1 MTTQQSPLP
10 RPRSGPLTT
19 GPSRAAARAMLR
31 AVGLSESD
39 LTLPQVAVASSWNE
53 VTPCN
58 LHLNGLAAAAKEGV
72 RQAGA
77 VPLEFGTI
85 AVSDGISMGTE
96 GMKASL
102 VSREIIADS
111 VELMMH
117 AEQFDAL
124 VAVAG
129 CDKSLPGMLMACA
142 RVDVPA
148 AFLYGGTIL
157 PGHALGRTLTIQDVF
172 EAVGGHAAGEV
183 SDADLLA
190 VEKAACPGAGSCA
203 GMYTAN
209 TMSACAEALG
219 MTLPGESTAP
229 AVSAERTELARR
241 TGEVVVAALAAG
253 LTPRQVMTRAAF
265 LNAATVVMAT
275 AGSTNAVLH
284 LLAIAAEARV
294 ELTLD
299 DFDQVSR
306 RTPVIA
312 SMRPSG
318 MYIMSELDQVGGVP
332 VILRELLSAGL
343 IDGDALTV
351 NGRTI
356 GENVADAPEPDG
368 KVLRPVAEA
377 FKADGGLAVLRGNL
391 VPRGAVVKTP
401 GIETLRFDGRARVFE
416 REEDCFAAVTAGQ
429 VAKGD
434 VLVIRNEGPRGG
446 PGMREMLAVT
456 AAIKGAG
463 LGKDVVLV
471 TDGRFSGATFGAC
484 VAHAAPE
491 AWDGGPIALVRDGD
505 GILLDV
511 PERRL
516 ELAVDDAELA
526 RRKADWKRPA
536 PNYSSG
542 AIAKY
547 AALVTGAD
555 TGAVCVVP
563 AGSAGRHHTRASW
576 AAWCAAVVPA
586 RPAQRQ

>member
-1 MTTQQSPLP
+1 MTAQLP

-19 GPSRAAARAMLR
+19 GPSRAPARAMLR
-31 AVGLSESD
+31 AVGLSEED
-39 LTLPQVAVASSWNE
+39 LGRPQVAVASSWNE

-58 LHLNGLAAAAKEGV
+58 VHLNGLASAAKEGV

-96 GMKASL
+96 GMKSSL
-102 VSREIIADS
+102 VSREVIADS
-111 VELMMH
+111 VELMVN
-117 AEQFDAL
+117 AERFDAL
-124 VAVAG
+124 VAIAG

-142 RVDVPA
+142 RLDVPA

-157 PGHALGRTLTIQDVF
+157 PGHALGRSLTIQDVF

-190 VEKAACPGAGSCA
+190 IERAACPGAGSCA

-209 TMSACAEALG
+209 TMSMCAEALG
-219 MTLPGESTAP
+219 MTLPGEASAP
-229 AVSAERTELARR
+229 AVSAGRTDLARR
-241 TGEVVVAALAAG
+241 TGTVVVEALAAG
-253 LTPRQVMTRAAF
+253 LRPRQIMTRTAF
-265 LNAATVVMAT
+265 LNAATMVMAT

-284 LLAIAAEARV
+284 LLAIAYEAGV

-299 DFDQVSR
+299 DFDAVSR

-312 SMRPSG
+312 SVRPSG
-318 MYIMSELDQVGGVP
+318 LYVMSELDQIGGVP

-343 IDGDALTV
+343 IEGDAMTV
-351 NGRTI
+351 NGRTL
-356 GENVADAPEPDG
+356 GQNVAEAFEPDG
-368 KVLRPVAEA
+368 KIVRAAKDP
-377 FKADGGLAVLRGNL
+377 FQPDGGLAVLRGSLAPN
-391 VPRGAVVKTP
+391 GAVVKTP

-416 REEDCFAAVTAGQ
+416 CEEDCFAAVTARQ
-429 VAKGD
+429 VDKGD

-463 LGKDVVLV
+463 LGRDVVLV

-491 AWDGGPIALVRDGD
+491 AWDGGPIALVRNGD

-516 ELAVDDAELA
+516 ELAVDDAELE
-526 RRKADWKRPA
+526 RRRTEWKRPA
-536 PNYSSG
+536 PNYTRG
-542 AIAKY
+542 ALAKY
-547 AALVTGAD
+547 AALVSGAD
-555 TGAVCVVP
+555 RGAVCTVP
-563 AGSAGRHHTRASW
+563 AG
-576 AAWCAAVVPA
+576 
-586 RPAQRQ
+586 

>member
-1 MTTQQSPLP
+1 MTSQLP

-19 GPSRAAARAMLR
+19 GPSRAPARAMLR
-31 AVGLSESD
+31 AVGLSEDD
-39 LTLPQVAVASSWNE
+39 LQRPQVAVASSWNE

-58 LHLNGLAAAAKEGV
+58 VHLNGLATAAKEGV

-111 VELMMH
+111 VELMMQ
-117 AEQFDAL
+117 AEQFDAM
-124 VAVAG
+124 VTIAG

-142 RVDVPA
+142 RVDLPA

-157 PGHALGRTLTIQDVF
+157 PGHALGRSLTIQDVF
-172 EAVGGHAAGEV
+172 EAVGGHAAGDV
-183 SDADLLA
+183 SDEDLLA
-190 VEKAACPGAGSCA
+190 IERAACPGAGSCA

-209 TMSACAEALG
+209 TMSMCAEALG
-219 MTLPGESTAP
+219 MTLPGEASPP
-229 AVSAERTELARR
+229 AVSAERTDLARR
-241 TGEVVVAALAAG
+241 TGETVVRALAAG
-253 LTPRQVMTRAAF
+253 LRPRQIMTRAAF
-265 LNAATVVMAT
+265 LNAATMVMAT

-284 LLAIAAEARV
+284 LLAIAHEAGV

-312 SMRPSG
+312 SVRPSG
-318 MYIMSELDQVGGVP
+318 LYVMSELDQVGGVP

-343 IDGDALTV
+343 LDGDAMTV
-351 NGRTI
+351 NGRTL
-356 GENVADAPEPDG
+356 GENVADAFQPDG
-368 KVLRPVAEA
+368 KVVRPAKDP
-377 FKADGGLAVLRGNL
+377 FQPDGGLAVLRGSL
-391 VPRGAVVKTP
+391 VPNGAVVKTP

-416 REEDCFAAVTAGQ
+416 CEEDCFAAVTARQ
-429 VAKGD
+429 VAAGD

-463 LGKDVVLV
+463 LGRDVVLV

-516 ELAVDDAELA
+516 ELAVDAAELE
-526 RRKADWKRPA
+526 RRRAEWKRAA
-536 PNYSSG
+536 PNYTSG
-542 AIAKY
+542 ALAKY
-547 AALVTGAD
+547 AALVSGAD
-555 TGAVCVVP
+555 TGAVCTVP
-563 AGSAGRHHTRASW
+563 PGVA
-576 AAWCAAVVPA
+576 
-586 RPAQRQ
+586 

>member
-1 MTTQQSPLP
+1 MTAQLP

-19 GPSRAAARAMLR
+19 GPSRAPARAMLR
-31 AVGLSESD
+31 AVGLSEED
-39 LTLPQVAVASSWNE
+39 LGRPQVAVASSWNE

-58 LHLNGLAAAAKEGV
+58 VHLNGLATAAKEGV

-96 GMKASL
+96 GMKSSL
-102 VSREIIADS
+102 VSREVIADS
-111 VELMMH
+111 VELMVN
-117 AEQFDAL
+117 AERFDAL
-124 VAVAG
+124 VAIAG

-142 RVDVPA
+142 RLDVPA

-157 PGHALGRTLTIQDVF
+157 PGHALGRSLTIQDVF

-190 VEKAACPGAGSCA
+190 IERAACPGAGSCA

-209 TMSACAEALG
+209 TMSMCAEALG
-219 MTLPGESTAP
+219 MTLPGEASAP
-229 AVSAERTELARR
+229 AVSAGRTDLARR
-241 TGEVVVAALAAG
+241 TGTVVVEALAAG
-253 LTPRQVMTRAAF
+253 LRPRQIMTRTAF

-284 LLAIAAEARV
+284 LLAIAYEAGV

-299 DFDQVSR
+299 DFDAVSR

-312 SMRPSG
+312 SVRPSG
-318 MYIMSELDQVGGVP
+318 LYVMSELDQIGGVP

-343 IDGDALTV
+343 IEGDAMTV
-351 NGRTI
+351 NGRTL
-356 GENVADAPEPDG
+356 GQNVAEAFEPDG
-368 KVLRPVAEA
+368 KIVRAAKDP
-377 FKADGGLAVLRGNL
+377 FQPDGGLAVLRGSLAPN
-391 VPRGAVVKTP
+391 GAVVKTP

-416 REEDCFAAVTAGQ
+416 CEEDCFAAVTARQ
-429 VAKGD
+429 VDKGD

-463 LGKDVVLV
+463 LGRDVVLV

-491 AWDGGPIALVRDGD
+491 AWDGGPIALVRNGD

-516 ELAVDDAELA
+516 ELAVDDAELE
-526 RRKADWKRPA
+526 RRRAEWKRPA
-536 PNYSSG
+536 PNYTRG
-542 AIAKY
+542 ALAKY
-547 AALVTGAD
+547 AALVSGAD
-555 TGAVCVVP
+555 RGAVCTVP
-563 AGSAGRHHTRASW
+563 AG
-576 AAWCAAVVPA
+576 
-586 RPAQRQ
+586 

>member
-77 VPLEFGTI
+77 VPFEFGTI

-318 MYIMSELDQVGGVP
+318 MYIMSELDQAGGVP

-343 IDGDALTV
+343 LDGDAMTV
-351 NGRTI
+351 NGKTI
-356 GENVADAPEPDG
+356 GENVADAPDPDG
-368 KVLRPVAEA
+368 KVVRPVAEA

-391 VPRGAVVKTP
+391 VPKGAVVKTP

-429 VAKGD
+429 VARGD
-434 VLVIRNEGPRGG
+434 VLVIRNEGPKGG

-463 LGKDVVLV
+463 LGKDVMLV

-491 AWDGGPIALVRDGD
+491 AWDCGPIALVRDGD

-526 RRKADWKRPA
+526 RRKADWKRPE
-536 PNYSSG
+536 PNYTTG

-563 AGSAGRHHTRASW
+563 AG
-576 AAWCAAVVPA
+576 
-586 RPAQRQ
+586 

>member
-1 MTTQQSPLP
+1 MTSQLP

-19 GPSRAAARAMLR
+19 GPSRAPARAMLR
-31 AVGLSESD
+31 AVGLSEDD
-39 LTLPQVAVASSWNE
+39 LQRPQVAVASSWNE

-58 LHLNGLAAAAKEGV
+58 VHLNGLATAAKEGV

-111 VELMMH
+111 VELMMQ
-117 AEQFDAL
+117 AEQFDAM
-124 VAVAG
+124 VTIAG

-157 PGHALGRTLTIQDVF
+157 PGHALGRSLTIQDVF
-172 EAVGGHAAGEV
+172 EAVGGHAAGDV

-190 VEKAACPGAGSCA
+190 VERAACPGAGSCA

-209 TMSACAEALG
+209 TMSMCAEALG
-219 MTLPGESTAP
+219 MTLPGEASPP
-229 AVSAERTELARR
+229 AVSAERTDLARR
-241 TGEVVVAALAAG
+241 TGEAVVGALAAG
-253 LTPRQVMTRAAF
+253 LRPRQIMTRAAF
-265 LNAATVVMAT
+265 LNAATMVMAT

-284 LLAIAAEARV
+284 LLAIAYEAGV

-312 SMRPSG
+312 SVRPSG
-318 MYIMSELDQVGGVP
+318 LYVMSELDQVGGVP

-343 IDGDALTV
+343 LDGDAITV
-351 NGRTI
+351 NGRTL
-356 GENVADAPEPDG
+356 GENVADAFQPDG
-368 KVLRPVAEA
+368 KVVRPAKDP
-377 FKADGGLAVLRGNL
+377 FQPDGGLAVLRGSL
-391 VPRGAVVKTP
+391 VPNGAVVKTP

-416 REEDCFAAVTAGQ
+416 CEEDCFAAVTARQ
-429 VAKGD
+429 VAQGD

-463 LGKDVVLV
+463 LGRDVVLV

-505 GILLDV
+505 GIRLDV

-516 ELAVDDAELA
+516 ELAVDDAELD
-526 RRKADWKRPA
+526 RRRAEWKRPA
-536 PNYSSG
+536 PNYTTG
-542 AIAKY
+542 ALAKY
-547 AALVTGAD
+547 AALVSGAD
-555 TGAVCVVP
+555 RGAVCTVSPDP
-563 AGSAGRHHTRASW
+563 A
-576 AAWCAAVVPA
+576 
-586 RPAQRQ
+586 

>member
-1 MTTQQSPLP
+1 MNPPPPAGAAPPGPAKLP

-19 GPSRAAARAMLR
+19 GPSRAPARAMLR
-31 AVGLSESD
+31 AVGLSED
-39 LTLPQVAVASSWNE
+39 VLERPQVAVASSWNE

-58 LHLNGLAAAAKEGV
+58 VHLDGLAGAAKEGV

-96 GMKASL
+96 GMKSSL

-124 VAVAG
+124 VAIAG

-157 PGHALGRTLTIQDVF
+157 PGWALGRSLTIQDVF
-172 EAVGGHAAGEV
+172 EAVGGHSAGEV

-190 VEKAACPGAGSCA
+190 IERAACPGAGSCA
-203 GMYTAN
+203 GMYSAN
-209 TMSACAEALG
+209 TRSLCAEALG
-219 MTLPGESTAP
+219 MTRPGEASPP
-229 AVSAERTELARR
+229 AVSAERTDLARR
-241 TGEVVVAALAAG
+241 TGLAVVEALAAG
-253 LTPRQVMTRAAF
+253 LRPRQIMTRAAF
-265 LNAATVVMAT
+265 LNAATMVMAT

-284 LLAIAAEARV
+284 LLAIAYEAGV

-299 DFDQVSR
+299 DFDEVSR
-306 RTPVIA
+306 RTPVIT

-318 MYIMSELDQVGGVP
+318 LYVMSELDQAGGVP

-343 IDGDALTV
+343 IDGDTVTV
-351 NGRTI
+351 NGRTL
-356 GENVADAPEPDG
+356 GENVADAFEPDG
-368 KVLRPVAEA
+368 KVVRPV
-377 FKADGGLAVLRGNL
+377 KDPYKPDGGLAVLRGTLAPN
-391 VPRGAVVKTP
+391 GAVVKTP
-401 GIETLRFDGRARVFE
+401 GIETLRFDGRARVFD

-429 VAKGD
+429 AAKGD
-434 VLVIRNEGPRGG
+434 VLVIRYEGPRGG

-484 VAHAAPE
+484 VAHTAPE

-505 GILLDV
+505 PILLDV

-516 ELAVDDAELA
+516 ELGVDEAELD
-526 RRKADWKRPA
+526 RRRPGWQRPQ
-536 PNYSSG
+536 PNYRTG
-542 AIAKY
+542 ALAKY
-547 AALVTGAD
+547 AALVSGAD
-555 TGAVCVVP
+555 TGAICTVP
-563 AGSAGRHHTRASW
+563 EA
-576 AAWCAAVVPA
+576 
-586 RPAQRQ
+586 

>member
-1 MTTQQSPLP
+1 MTSQLP

-19 GPSRAAARAMLR
+19 GPSRAPARAMLR
-31 AVGLSESD
+31 AVGLSEED
-39 LTLPQVAVASSWNE
+39 LHRPQVAVASSWNE

-58 LHLNGLAAAAKEGV
+58 LHLNGLAAAVKEGV

-111 VELMMH
+111 VELMMQ

-124 VAVAG
+124 VAIAG

-142 RVDVPA
+142 RVNVPA

-157 PGHALGRTLTIQDVF
+157 PGHALGRSLTIQDVF
-172 EAVGGHAAGEV
+172 EAVGGNAAGDV

-190 VEKAACPGAGSCA
+190 IERAACPGAGSCA

-209 TMSACAEALG
+209 TMSMCAEALG
-219 MTLPGESTAP
+219 MTLPGEASAP
-229 AVSAERTELARR
+229 AVSAERTDLSRR
-241 TGEVVVAALAAG
+241 TGEAVVQALAAG
-253 LTPRQVMTRAAF
+253 LLPRQILTKTAF
-265 LNAATVVMAT
+265 MNAATMVMAT

-284 LLAIAAEARV
+284 LLAIAREAGV
-294 ELTLD
+294 DLTLD
-299 DFDQVSR
+299 DFDAVSR

-332 VILRELLSAGL
+332 VIVRELLSAGL

-351 NGRTI
+351 NGRTL
-356 GENVADAPEPDG
+356 GENVADAFEPDG
-368 KVLRPVAEA
+368 KVVRPVKNP
-377 FKADGGLAVLRGNL
+377 FQPDGGLAVLRGSLAPN
-391 VPRGAVVKTP
+391 GAVVKTP
-401 GIETLRFDGRARVFE
+401 TIETLRFDGRARVFD
-416 REEDCFAAVTAGQ
+416 REEDCFAAVTQGQ

-434 VLVIRNEGPRGG
+434 VLIIRYEGPKGG

-463 LGKDVVLV
+463 LGKDVALV

-484 VAHAAPE
+484 VAHTAPE
-491 AWDGGPIALVRDGD
+491 AWDGGPIGLVRDGD

-516 ELAVDDAELA
+516 ELAVDDAELE
-526 RRKADWKRPA
+526 RRRAEWKRPA
-536 PNYSSG
+536 PNYTSG
-542 AIAKY
+542 ALAKY
-547 AALVTGAD
+547 AALVSGAD
-555 TGAVCVVP
+555 RGAVCTVP
-563 AGSAGRHHTRASW
+563 AT
-576 AAWCAAVVPA
+576 
-586 RPAQRQ
+586 

>member
-1 MTTQQSPLP
+1 MTSQLP

-31 AVGLSESD
+31 AVGLSEDD
-39 LTLPQVAVASSWNE
+39 LERPQVGVASSWNE

-58 LHLNGLAAAAKEGV
+58 VHLNGLAGAVKEGV

-102 VSREIIADS
+102 VSREVIADS
-111 VELMMH
+111 VELMMN
-117 AEQFDAL
+117 AEQFDAM
-124 VAVAG
+124 VTIAG

-142 RVDVPA
+142 RLDVPA

-157 PGHALGRTLTIQDVF
+157 PGHALGRSLTVQDVF
-172 EAVGGHAAGEV
+172 EAVGGHAAGDV

-190 VEKAACPGAGSCA
+190 IERAACPGAGSCA

-209 TMSACAEALG
+209 TMSMCAEALG
-219 MTLPGESTAP
+219 MTLPGEASAP
-229 AVSAERTELARR
+229 AVSAERTDLARR
-241 TGEVVVAALAAG
+241 TGTVVVEALAAG
-253 LTPRQVMTRAAF
+253 LLPRQIMTRTAF
-265 LNAATVVMAT
+265 LNAATMVMAT

-284 LLAIAAEARV
+284 LLAIAFEAGV

-299 DFDQVSR
+299 DFDAVSR

-312 SMRPSG
+312 SVRPSG
-318 MYIMSELDQVGGVP
+318 VYVMSELDQVGGVP

-343 IDGDALTV
+343 IEGDAMTV
-351 NGRTI
+351 NGRTL
-356 GENVADAPEPDG
+356 GENVADAFQPDG
-368 KVLRPVAEA
+368 KVVRPAKDP
-377 FKADGGLAVLRGNL
+377 FQPDGGLAVLRGSLAPN
-391 VPRGAVVKTP
+391 GAVVKTQ
-401 GIETLRFDGRARVFE
+401 GIESLRFDGRARVFE
-416 REEDCFAAVTAGQ
+416 CEEDCFAAVTERK
-429 VAKGD
+429 VEKGD

-463 LGKDVVLV
+463 LGRDVVLV

-484 VAHAAPE
+484 VAHTAPE

-511 PERRL
+511 PQRRL
-516 ELAVDDAELA
+516 ELAVDDAELQ
-526 RRKADWKRPA
+526 RRRADWKRPA
-536 PNYSSG
+536 PNYTTG
-542 AIAKY
+542 ALAKY
-547 AALVTGAD
+547 AALVSGAD
-555 TGAVCVVP
+555 RGAVCTVP
-563 AGSAGRHHTRASW
+563 A
-576 AAWCAAVVPA
+576 V
-586 RPAQRQ
+586 

>member
-1 MTTQQSPLP
+1 MTSQLP

-19 GPSRAAARAMLR
+19 GPSRAPARAMLR
-31 AVGLSESD
+31 AVGLSEED
-39 LTLPQVAVASSWNE
+39 LGRPQVGVASSWNE

-58 LHLNGLAAAAKEGV
+58 VHLNGLATAAKEGV

-96 GMKASL
+96 GMKSSL
-102 VSREIIADS
+102 VSREVIADS
-111 VELMMH
+111 VELMVN
-117 AEQFDAL
+117 AERFDAL
-124 VAVAG
+124 VTIAG

-142 RVDVPA
+142 RLDVPA

-157 PGHALGRTLTIQDVF
+157 PGHALGRSLTIQDVF

-190 VEKAACPGAGSCA
+190 IERAACPGAGSCA

-209 TMSACAEALG
+209 TMSMCAEALG
-219 MTLPGESTAP
+219 MTLPGEASAP
-229 AVSAERTELARR
+229 AVSAGRTDLARR
-241 TGEVVVAALAAG
+241 TGAAVVEALAAG
-253 LTPRQVMTRAAF
+253 LRPRQILSRAAF
-265 LNAATVVMAT
+265 LNAATTVMAT

-284 LLAIAAEARV
+284 LLAIAHEAGV

-299 DFDQVSR
+299 DFDAVSR
-306 RTPVIA
+306 RTPVIV

-318 MYIMSELDQVGGVP
+318 LYVMSELDEAGGVP

-343 IDGDALTV
+343 IDGDAMTV
-351 NGRTI
+351 NGRTL
-356 GENVADAPEPDG
+356 GQNVADGFEPDG
-368 KVLRPVAEA
+368 KVVRAVKDP
-377 FKADGGLAVLRGNL
+377 FQPDGGLAVLRGSLAPN
-391 VPRGAVVKTP
+391 GAVVKTP

-416 REEDCFAAVTAGQ
+416 CEEDCFAAVTARK
-429 VAKGD
+429 VDKGD

-463 LGKDVVLV
+463 LGRDVVLV

-511 PERRL
+511 PQRRL
-516 ELAVDDAELA
+516 ELATGDAELG
-526 RRKADWKRPA
+526 RRRAEWKRPA
-536 PNYSSG
+536 PNYTSG
-542 AIAKY
+542 VLAKY
-547 AALVTGAD
+547 AALVSGAD
-555 TGAVCVVP
+555 RGAVCTVP
-563 AGSAGRHHTRASW
+563 S
-576 AAWCAAVVPA
+576 
-586 RPAQRQ
+586 

>member
-1 MTTQQSPLP
+1 MTSQLP

-19 GPSRAAARAMLR
+19 GPSRAPARAMLR
-31 AVGLSESD
+31 AVGLSEAD
-39 LTLPQVAVASSWNE
+39 LQRPQVAVASSWNE

-58 LHLNGLAAAAKEGV
+58 VHLNGLATAAKEGV

-111 VELMMH
+111 VELMMQ
-117 AEQFDAL
+117 AEQFDAM
-124 VAVAG
+124 VTIAG

-157 PGHALGRTLTIQDVF
+157 PGHALGRSLTIQDVF
-172 EAVGGHAAGEV
+172 EAVGGHAAGDV

-190 VEKAACPGAGSCA
+190 VERAACPGAGSCA

-209 TMSACAEALG
+209 TMSMCAEALG
-219 MTLPGESTAP
+219 MTLPGEASPP
-229 AVSAERTELARR
+229 AVSAERTDLARR
-241 TGEVVVAALAAG
+241 TGEAVVGALAAG
-253 LTPRQVMTRAAF
+253 LRPRQIMTRAAF
-265 LNAATVVMAT
+265 LNAATMVMAT

-284 LLAIAAEARV
+284 LLAIAYEAGV

-312 SMRPSG
+312 SVRPSG
-318 MYIMSELDQVGGVP
+318 LYVMSELDQVGGVP

-343 IDGDALTV
+343 LDGDAITV
-351 NGRTI
+351 NGRTL
-356 GENVADAPEPDG
+356 GENVADAFQPDG
-368 KVLRPVAEA
+368 KVVRPAKDP
-377 FKADGGLAVLRGNL
+377 FQPDGGLAVLRGSL
-391 VPRGAVVKTP
+391 VPNGAVVKTP

-416 REEDCFAAVTAGQ
+416 CEEDCFAAVTARQ
-429 VAKGD
+429 VAQGD

-463 LGKDVVLV
+463 LGRDVVLV

-505 GILLDV
+505 GIRLDV

-516 ELAVDDAELA
+516 ELAVDDAELD
-526 RRKADWKRPA
+526 RRRAEWKRPA
-536 PNYSSG
+536 PNYTTG
-542 AIAKY
+542 ALAKY
-547 AALVTGAD
+547 AALVSGAD
-555 TGAVCVVP
+555 RGAVCTVSPDP
-563 AGSAGRHHTRASW
+563 A
-576 AAWCAAVVPA
+576 
-586 RPAQRQ
+586 

>member
-1 MTTQQSPLP
+1 MTSQLP

-19 GPSRAAARAMLR
+19 GPSRAPARAMLR
-31 AVGLSESD
+31 AVGLSEDD
-39 LTLPQVAVASSWNE
+39 LTRPQVAVASSWNE

-58 LHLNGLAAAAKEGV
+58 VHLNGLATAAKEGV

-111 VELMMH
+111 VELMMQ
-117 AEQFDAL
+117 AEQFDAM
-124 VAVAG
+124 VTIAG

-157 PGHALGRTLTIQDVF
+157 PGHALGRSLTIQDVF
-172 EAVGGHAAGEV
+172 EAVGGHAAGDV

-190 VEKAACPGAGSCA
+190 VERAACPGAGSCA

-209 TMSACAEALG
+209 TMSMCAEALG
-219 MTLPGESTAP
+219 MTLPGEASPP
-229 AVSAERTELARR
+229 AVSAERTDLARR
-241 TGEVVVAALAAG
+241 TGEAVVGALAAG
-253 LTPRQVMTRAAF
+253 LRPRQIMTRAAF
-265 LNAATVVMAT
+265 LNAATMVMAT

-284 LLAIAAEARV
+284 LLAIAYEAGV

-312 SMRPSG
+312 SVRPSG
-318 MYIMSELDQVGGVP
+318 VYVMSELDQVGGVP

-343 IDGDALTV
+343 LDGDAMTV
-351 NGRTI
+351 NGRTL
-356 GENVADAPEPDG
+356 GENVADAFQPDG
-368 KVLRPVAEA
+368 KVVRPAKDP
-377 FKADGGLAVLRGNL
+377 FQPDGGLAVLRGSL
-391 VPRGAVVKTP
+391 VPNGAVVKTP
-401 GIETLRFDGRARVFE
+401 GFETLRFDGRARVFE
-416 REEDCFAAVTAGQ
+416 CEEDCFAAVTARQ

-463 LGKDVVLV
+463 LGRDVVLV

-516 ELAVDDAELA
+516 ELAVDDAELG
-526 RRKADWKRPA
+526 RRRAEWKRPA
-536 PNYSSG
+536 PNYTTG
-542 AIAKY
+542 ALAKY
-547 AALVTGAD
+547 AALVSGAD
-555 TGAVCVVP
+555 RGAVCTVSP
-563 AGSAGRHHTRASW
+563 GLA
-576 AAWCAAVVPA
+576 
-586 RPAQRQ
+586 

>member
-1 MTTQQSPLP
+1 MTSQLP

-31 AVGLSESD
+31 AVGLSEDD
-39 LTLPQVAVASSWNE
+39 LERPQVGVASSWNE

-58 LHLNGLAAAAKEGV
+58 VHLNGLAGAVKEGV

-102 VSREIIADS
+102 VSREVIADS
-111 VELMMH
+111 VELMMN
-117 AEQFDAL
+117 AEQFDAM
-124 VAVAG
+124 VTIAG

-142 RVDVPA
+142 RLDVPA

-157 PGHALGRTLTIQDVF
+157 PGHALGRSLTVQDVF
-172 EAVGGHAAGEV
+172 EAVGGHAAGDV

-190 VEKAACPGAGSCA
+190 IERAACPGAGSCA

-209 TMSACAEALG
+209 TMSMCAEALG
-219 MTLPGESTAP
+219 MTLPGEASAP
-229 AVSAERTELARR
+229 AVSAERTDLARR
-241 TGEVVVAALAAG
+241 TGTVVVEALAAG
-253 LTPRQVMTRAAF
+253 LLPRQIMTRTAF
-265 LNAATVVMAT
+265 LNAATMVMAT

-284 LLAIAAEARV
+284 LLAIAFEAGV

-299 DFDQVSR
+299 DFDAVSR

-312 SMRPSG
+312 SVRPSG
-318 MYIMSELDQVGGVP
+318 VYVMSELDQVGGVP

-343 IDGDALTV
+343 IEGDAMTV
-351 NGRTI
+351 NGRTL
-356 GENVADAPEPDG
+356 GENVADAFQPDG
-368 KVLRPVAEA
+368 KVVRPAKDP
-377 FKADGGLAVLRGNL
+377 FQPDGGLAVLRGSLAPN
-391 VPRGAVVKTP
+391 GAVVKTP
-401 GIETLRFDGRARVFE
+401 GIESLRFDGRARVFE
-416 REEDCFAAVTAGQ
+416 CEEDCFAAVTDRK
-429 VAKGD
+429 VEKGD

-463 LGKDVVLV
+463 LGRDVVLV

-484 VAHAAPE
+484 VAHTAPE

-511 PERRL
+511 PQRRL
-516 ELAVDDAELA
+516 ELAVDDAELQ
-526 RRKADWKRPA
+526 RRRADWKRPA
-536 PNYSSG
+536 PNYTTG
-542 AIAKY
+542 ALAKY
-547 AALVTGAD
+547 AALVSGAD
-555 TGAVCVVP
+555 RGAVCTVP
-563 AGSAGRHHTRASW
+563 A
-576 AAWCAAVVPA
+576 V
-586 RPAQRQ
+586 

>member
-1 MTTQQSPLP
+1 MTSQLP

-19 GPSRAAARAMLR
+19 GPSRAPARAMLR
-31 AVGLSESD
+31 AVGLSEED
-39 LTLPQVAVASSWNE
+39 LQRPQVAVASSWNE

-58 LHLNGLAAAAKEGV
+58 VHLNGLATAAKEGV

-111 VELMMH
+111 VELMMQ
-117 AEQFDAL
+117 AEQFDAM
-124 VAVAG
+124 VTIAG

-142 RVDVPA
+142 RLDLPA

-157 PGHALGRTLTIQDVF
+157 PGHALGRSLTIQDVF
-172 EAVGGHAAGEV
+172 EAVGGHAAGDV
-183 SDADLLA
+183 SDEDLLA
-190 VEKAACPGAGSCA
+190 IERAACPGAGSCA

-209 TMSACAEALG
+209 TMSMCAEALG
-219 MTLPGESTAP
+219 MTLPGEASAP
-229 AVSAERTELARR
+229 AVSAERTDLARR
-241 TGEVVVAALAAG
+241 TGEAVVHALAAG
-253 LTPRQVMTRAAF
+253 LRPRQIMTRAAF
-265 LNAATVVMAT
+265 LNAATMVMAT

-284 LLAIAAEARV
+284 LLAIAHEAAV

-312 SMRPSG
+312 SVRPSG
-318 MYIMSELDQVGGVP
+318 LYVMSELDQVGGVP

-343 IDGDALTV
+343 LDGDAMTV
-351 NGRTI
+351 NGRTL
-356 GENVADAPEPDG
+356 GENVADAFQPDG
-368 KVLRPVAEA
+368 KVVRPAKDP
-377 FKADGGLAVLRGNL
+377 FQPDGGLAVLRGSL
-391 VPRGAVVKTP
+391 VPNGAVVKTP
-401 GIETLRFDGRARVFE
+401 GIEGLRFDGRARVFE
-416 REEDCFAAVTAGQ
+416 CEEDCFAAVTARE
-429 VAKGD
+429 VTKGD
-434 VLVIRNEGPRGG
+434 VLVIRNEGPKGG

-516 ELAVDDAELA
+516 ELAVDDAELE
-526 RRKADWKRPA
+526 RRRTGWKRPA
-536 PNYSSG
+536 PNYTTG
-542 AIAKY
+542 AMAKY
-547 AALVTGAD
+547 AALVSGAD
-555 TGAVCVVP
+555 TGAVCTVP
-563 AGSAGRHHTRASW
+563 PGA
-576 AAWCAAVVPA
+576 
-586 RPAQRQ
+586 